1 MGLMYI
7 YAIRLYAPVKQM
19 KPCHWST
26 SNDGQETT
34 NQLPDF

>member
-19 KPCHWST
+19 KPFHWSA

-34 NQLPDF
+34 NQWLDI